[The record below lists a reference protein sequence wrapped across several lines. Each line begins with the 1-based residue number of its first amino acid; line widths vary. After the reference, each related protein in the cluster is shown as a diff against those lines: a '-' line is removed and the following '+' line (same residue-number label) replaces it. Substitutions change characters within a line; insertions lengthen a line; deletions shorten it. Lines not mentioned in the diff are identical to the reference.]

1 MAWVICAS
9 AFLGA
14 TSVAVVTPHLW
25 RGEADNARA
34 VLDQPM
40 STDEQRASA
49 LTVLLRT
56 WRADID
62 RIERETRRAG
72 ASQHARCYR
81 KNRRKEGSPH
91 AAGIDNQPRTTV
103 AVLRRY
109 LRSAFTNSAIAS
121 TVPFA

>member
-72 ASQHARCYR
+72 ASQHAANVRQTFR
-81 KNRRKEGSPH
+81 E
-91 AAGIDNQPRTTV
+91 T
-103 AVLRRY
+103 LR
-109 LRSAFTNSAIAS
+109 
-121 TVPFA
+121 